1 MLNQAASPSVA
12 IPAPLT
18 EFIGRE
24 RELAAVSALLEE
36 SRLLT
41 LTGAGGS
48 GKTRLAIAAARLAAE
63 RDPGL
68 DAAWIELQ
76 AVEDPSALALH
87 VAVALGVRS
96 EGGGSAVQAMQAVLA
111 ERRVL
116 LVLDNCEH
124 LVESCATLVE
134 RLLGAGSSGFVG
146 VRRRLTLGG
155 GLALGGRL
163 PLGSRLTLGS
173 RGLSG
178 LL

>member
-1 MLNQAASPSVA
+1 MLAPSAQAGSANCIRPAYRDRPAGSPLLQPQQVRRRPGIQQKDYGIS
-12 IPAPLT
+12 

-96 EGGGSAVQAMQAVLA
+96 EGGGSAVQAMQAVL
-111 ERRVL
+111 EKRKP
-116 LVLDNCEH
+116 DF
-124 LVESCATLVE
+124 SK
-134 RLLGAGSSGFVG
+134 F
-146 VRRRLTLGG
+146 
-155 GLALGGRL
+155 
-163 PLGSRLTLGS
+163 
-173 RGLSG
+173 
-178 LL
+178 